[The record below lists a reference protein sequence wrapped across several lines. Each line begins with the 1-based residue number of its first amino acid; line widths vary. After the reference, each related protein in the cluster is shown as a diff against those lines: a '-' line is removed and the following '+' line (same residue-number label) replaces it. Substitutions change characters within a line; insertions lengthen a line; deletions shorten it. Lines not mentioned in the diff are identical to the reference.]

1 MSVSH
6 LLEDFGATIGGKTV
20 SMSDVTLEEERL
32 DSYETGYKAG
42 WDDAVKAQEGDS
54 RRISGDFAQN
64 LEDLE
69 FTVTEATQG
78 ILRDLRPLLEE
89 MVHKVLPKLARDS
102 LGMRVTELLA
112 TAAADG
118 MEPTIEIT
126 TSPANL
132 ASLEALVDAAG
143 NPRVTLRSEDT
154 LGEGQVQLR
163 LGEEEREIDL
173 DALLGELQR
182 EVSEFFDAQQSG
194 PAPSFMEKETA

>member
-118 MEPTIEIT
+118 MDPVIEIT

-132 ASLEALVDAAG
+132 ASLEALADASG

-154 LGEGQVQLR
+154 LGEGQVQMR
-163 LGEEEREIDL
+163 LGAEEREIDL
-173 DALLGELQR
+173 DALLGEIER
-182 EVSEFFDAQQSG
+182 AVSEFFDAQQSD
-194 PAPSFMEKETA
+194 PAPSFIEKETA